1 MLPRVRRTAS
11 RQEGVPSVLGYSHPI
26 PWGRWGG
33 GQRKPRVPLCGA
45 GPVENPG
52 QGPTPGEGTGG
63 WGVGV
68 SLDGA
73 PRDTGAAPKAPPKP
87 STLTASLG
95 RQLPRPPRLTDA
107 ETEAQGG
114 TDTPWPQVSWG
125 ESDVAR
131 AQPQTTD
138 SGAGT
143 LSSHPRTVGVRPGDP
158 CPSRLHVSAQ
168 LTLRTQAEESPCLRD
183 QDMVP
188 LRSQAA
194 HVTCPP
200 QLCGHAPLDHP
211 AQTSC

>member
-1 MLPRVRRTAS
+1 MLPWVRRTAS

-26 PWGRWGG
+26 PWGRWWGAEEAQGALVWGG
-33 GQRKPRVPLCGA
+33 PSGKPWPRPDARRGD
-45 GPVENPG
+45 
-52 QGPTPGEGTGG
+52 
-63 WGVGV
+63 WGVGGRGV
-68 SLDGA
+68 
-73 PRDTGAAPKAPPKP
+73 PRWGTKGHRRSSKAPPKP

-114 TDTPWPQVSWG
+114 TDTPWPRVSWG

-131 AQPQTTD
+131 AQPQTAD

-143 LSSHPRTVGVRPGDP
+143 LSSCPRTVGVRPGDP